1 MSGLL
6 HKLRYFCSDA
16 WDEWRHSKAINLMAL
31 GTLVAALFVA
41 GLVVLV
47 LTNVDR
53 RVQSL
58 GEEIRVEVYLLD
70 EFDTET
76 LPALQSELESLPSV
90 RSVNYVDKDEA
101 LRRYRLW
108 AAEMAELAGELET
121 NPLPASLEVFLVPG
135 LGAAD
140 AASRIADRLSD
151 HRGIEEVRYNEDW
164 LNRLDATVD
173 LARVGGGVITA
184 LVLIAVVFVMSSV
197 LRLAVY
203 ARRDEIEI
211 MQLVGAS
218 PGFIRGPFLVAGV
231 AQGLIASVL
240 ALAIVEGLRRL
251 SLSSPLAANSPVLTD
266 LLAAQPLTISLAA
279 LLMLLG
285 VAVSLAGSYF
295 AVRVPD

>member
-1 MSGLL
+1 MKRFL

-41 GLVVLV
+41 GLVMLI
-47 LTNVDR
+47 LSNIDR

-58 GEEIRVEVYLLD
+58 GQEIRVEVYLLD
-70 EFDTET
+70 DFQIET

-108 AAEMAELAGELET
+108 ADEMAQLAGELET
-121 NPLPASLEVFLVPG
+121 NPLPASLELFLVPG
-135 LGAAD
+135 LGAAN
-140 AASRIADRLSD
+140 AAARIADRLSD
-151 HRGIEEVRYNEDW
+151 QPGIEEVRYNEDW
-164 LNRLDATVD
+164 LNRLEATVD
-173 LARVGGGVITA
+173 LARVGGSVVTV
-184 LVLIAVVFVMSSV
+184 LVLLAVIFVMSSV

-218 PGFIRGPFLVAGV
+218 TGFIRGPFLVAGI
-231 AQGLIASVL
+231 AQGLIASGL
-240 ALAIVEGLRRL
+240 ALAIVEALRKLAL
-251 SLSSPLAANSPVLTD
+251 SNPLTGNSPVLTD
-266 LLAAQPLTISLAA
+266 LLAAQPLSASLGA

-295 AVRVPD
+295 AVRVSD

>member
-1 MSGLL
+1 MNRFL

-41 GLVVLV
+41 GLVMLI
-47 LTNVDR
+47 LSNIDR

-58 GEEIRVEVYLLD
+58 GQEIRVEVYLLD
-70 EFDTET
+70 DFEIET
-76 LPALQSELESLPSV
+76 LPVLQSELESLPSV

-108 AAEMAELAGELET
+108 ADEMAQLAGELET
-121 NPLPASLEVFLVPG
+121 NPLPASLELFLVPG

-140 AASRIADRLSD
+140 AAARIADRLSD
-151 HRGIEEVRYNEDW
+151 QPGIEEVRYNEDW
-164 LNRLDATVD
+164 LNRLEATVD
-173 LARVGGGVITA
+173 LARVGGSVVTV
-184 LVLIAVVFVMSSV
+184 LVLLAVVFVMSSV

-218 PGFIRGPFLVAGV
+218 TGFIRGPFLVAGV

-240 ALAIVEGLRRL
+240 ALAIVEALRQL
-251 SLSSPLAANSPVLTD
+251 ALSSPLTGNSPVLSD
-266 LLAAQPLTISLAA
+266 LLAAQPLSVSLGA

-295 AVRVPD
+295 AVRVSD

>member
-1 MSGLL
+1 MNRFL

-41 GLVVLV
+41 GLVMLI
-47 LTNVDR
+47 LSNIDR

-58 GEEIRVEVYLLD
+58 GQEIRVEVYLLD
-70 EFDTET
+70 DFEIET
-76 LPALQSELESLPSV
+76 LPALQSELESLPSI

-108 AAEMAELAGELET
+108 ADEMAQLAGELET
-121 NPLPASLEVFLVPG
+121 NPLPASLELLLVPG

-140 AASRIADRLSD
+140 AAARIADRLSD
-151 HRGIEEVRYNEDW
+151 QPGIEEVRYNEDW
-164 LNRLDATVD
+164 LNRLEATVD
-173 LARVGGGVITA
+173 LARVGGSVVTV
-184 LVLIAVVFVMSSV
+184 LVLLAVIFVMSSV

-218 PGFIRGPFLVAGV
+218 TGFIRGPFLVAGF
-231 AQGLIASVL
+231 AQGLIASGL
-240 ALAIVEGLRRL
+240 ALAIVEALRKL
-251 SLSSPLAANSPVLTD
+251 ALSSPLTGNSPVLTD
-266 LLAAQPLTISLAA
+266 LLAAQPLSVSLGA

-295 AVRVPD
+295 AVRVSD